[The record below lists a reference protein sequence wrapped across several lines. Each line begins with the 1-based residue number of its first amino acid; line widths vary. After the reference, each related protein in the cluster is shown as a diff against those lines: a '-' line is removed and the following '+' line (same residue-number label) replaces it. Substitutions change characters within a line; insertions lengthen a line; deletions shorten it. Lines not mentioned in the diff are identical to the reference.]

1 MIRAI
6 LTDIEGT
13 TSSISFVKDV
23 LFPFAR
29 ERLPAFIETHAD
41 KPQVQHWLHEAAK
54 EAGIIYAER
63 EEIAP
68 KLVFDRSEVA
78 NPPRNGLVIISATE
92 GYRIGQTEPP
102 DGITITAEVSRLS
115 ASDLAG
121 KTLPEDL

>member
-1 MIRAI
+1 MGLREIKTKARTSLHNAMRVPAAYYATPATAPV
-6 LTDIEGT
+6 LVNVRVHSKMVQQGDLKGT
-13 TSSISFVKDV
+13 N
-23 LFPFAR
+23 LN
-29 ERLPAFIETHAD
+29 
-41 KPQVQHWLHEAAK
+41 
-54 EAGIIYAER
+54 YAER